1 MLKLEGCILKSH
13 RKDHYIKIDNMPEK
27 MNGHTCNTF
36 LDHVLICSGYNYGTS
51 CIK

>member
-1 MLKLEGCILKSH
+1 MLKLENCILKSYEE
-13 RKDHYIKIDNMPEK
+13 DHYKEIANMPTK

-36 LDHVLICSGYNYGTS
+36 VDLVLICSGYNYGTS